1 MNPVSTFIYKVFLY
15 QGIFSWDV
23 VLAVLNLVRFKRPV
37 GKVTPEGHPGY
48 GGYWPEYRAPQ
59 EGDSRCSCPALNA
72 MANHGIIAR
81 SGRGI
86 KFTDLTSHVRTTYN
100 FSPSFCSFV
109 PHYAAFML
117 NKSYS
122 KDTFDLHELDLHNGI
137 EHDASLTRLDSIFQ
151 PKQGEVHVPHVEEL
165 LSFATG
171 KDKEGRTLLTIKDMS
186 RILGKRRAQSKATNS
201 EYSLSFFHKV
211 FGSANSSTLLKI
223 FGGRV
228 DDMRTLLLEERLPDG
243 WESRVRQPYGLTMLA
258 FNGTVLPVEFGIRES
273 DWAGDFEQ
281 SNDTRA

>member
-1 MNPVSTFIYKVFLY
+1 MNSLTTLIHKIFLY
-15 QGIFSWDV
+15 SGIFAWDV
-23 VLAVLNLVRFKRPV
+23 VLSFGNLLRFKRHV

-48 GGYWPEYRAPQ
+48 GGYWPEYRPPK

-86 KFTDLTSHVRTTYN
+86 KFTELTKAIRPTYN
-100 FSPSFCSFV
+100 FGSSFCSFV

-122 KDTFDLHELDLHNGI
+122 KDTFDLEELDLHNGI
-137 EHDASLTRLDSIFQ
+137 EHDASLTRLDAALQ
-151 PKQGEVHVPHVEEL
+151 PKQGEKHAPYIEEL

-171 KDKEGRTLLTIKDMS
+171 NNGSLITIKDMS
-186 RILGKRRAQSKATNS
+186 RILGKRRAHSKANNPS
-201 EYSLSFFHKV
+201 YSLSTFHKV
-211 FGSANSSTLLKI
+211 FGSANSSTMLRI

-228 DDMRTLLLEERLPDG
+228 DDLRTVLLEERLPEG
-243 WESRVRQPYGLTMLA
+243 WESRVREPYGLTMLA
-258 FNGTVLPVEFGIRES
+258 FNRTVLPVEWGVDES
-273 DWAGDFEQ
+273 EWADKVKQDNE
-281 SNDTRA
+281 RA